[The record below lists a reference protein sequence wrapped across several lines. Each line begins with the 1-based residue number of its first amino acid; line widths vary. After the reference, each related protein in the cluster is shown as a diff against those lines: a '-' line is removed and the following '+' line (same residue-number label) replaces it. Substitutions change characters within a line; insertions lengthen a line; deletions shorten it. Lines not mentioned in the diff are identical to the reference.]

1 MTVHTTAFILEKN
14 ECRGVPFIRLIIFDI
29 QDGYKSVRD
38 ICEGDVDTEKNRAS
52 LARWYGSYIET
63 LESETHGEV
72 KLLNEFSDFGR
83 SKRWASKMTKIF
95 NSL

>member
-1 MTVHTTAFILEKN
+1 MTLDSIAFILEKN
-14 ECRGVPFIRLIIFDI
+14 ECRGVPFIRLIIFDV
-29 QDGYKSVRD
+29 QDGCKSVRD
-38 ICEGDVDTEKNRAS
+38 ICEGDVDTEKNRAG

-63 LESETHGEV
+63 LEVENHCEV